1 MLLGQESTAKV
12 VVKHTAILSKESA
25 KTFFFFKKSNPTKKC
40 NYEMFFGFTK
50 LGPRVFGAKAKDT
63 AISLGEI

>member
-1 MLLGQESTAKV
+1 MKSFTKPSNKLKLNRGAP
-12 VVKHTAILSKESA
+12 LA

>member
-1 MLLGQESTAKV
+1 M
-12 VVKHTAILSKESA
+12 A